1 MKKLLSLAVLTGL
14 FITSITQAYAYNNL
28 YIEDTENQNN
38 NPNVDKFVPQSGVKI
53 KPSPLAQMMEN
64 ATKNAMGKNNNTQ
77 KNKQQNQKKNN
88 NNNYSF
94 F

>member
-14 FITSITQAYAYNNL
+14 FITSATQAYAYNNL

-38 NPNVDKFVPQSGVKI
+38 NPNVDKFVPQSGVKV

-64 ATKNAMGKNNNTQ
+64 AAKNAMGKNNTQ
-77 KNKQQNQKKNN
+77 TNKQQNQKKNN
-88 NNNYSF
+88 NNSYSLF
-94 F
+94 